1 MGKRTYQVHWAVFH
15 LLKQYLAEC
24 YGVDL
29 LVDVFASSGFS
40 LLPRCGVSAIDEVLE
55 VCRLEGHAVFIH
67 ADWARY
73 DTIIRELKSLQ
84 LLCVIVAPMWEQH
97 DWYGQLLSFSSHVW
111 FLPSCNGVLSPLSRG
126 AESQIGSS
134 PWHVVGTFADFR
146 KKAAVP
152 IVRHLPPLRE
162 CIPMAKCL
170 RLLSRR
176 AAVSSLD
183 LKACLPKPPFDVEF
197 LRKVSHSAVVGGLRE
212 HVLDSIENGFASG
225 YSGGSFF
232 SRDFSI
238 QLDGDA
244 LKHAMAKMEK
254 ELKKGFY
261 LGPFDECPFPS
272 PWCKSQAFICQLFL
286 IPKHKFVKDGEFRLI
301 ANRSFPDGRSFND
314 LVDRRDCTA
323 FIPGYSYY
331 TFQAFLEQVRRLGP
345 RCLIGL
351 FDVKDAYKHCRMR
364 HQDLWQQI
372 YLVGGKYFVDLG
384 GMFGSRNAGDAWNLV
399 MEFLAQCIR
408 HHCSAPELQY
418 FVDNGINIT
427 PAVEGKE
434 SLIKA
439 NQCFKKILDFLEKA
453 GVPFH
458 DVHWPSTLV
467 RFLGWIVDTVK
478 MIVTC
483 PEERLRWVRDILN
496 GDPKKITKK
505 FVRSW
510 LACWN
515 F

>member
-1 MGKRTYQVHWAVFH
+1 V
-15 LLKQYLAEC
+15 
-24 YGVDL
+24 
-29 LVDVFASSGFS
+29 
-40 LLPRCGVSAIDEVLE
+40 VL
-55 VCRLEGHAVFIH
+55 
-67 ADWARY
+67 
-73 DTIIRELKSLQ
+73 
-84 LLCVIVAPMWEQH
+84 
-97 DWYGQLLSFSSHVW
+97 
-111 FLPSCNGVLSPLSRG
+111 N
-126 AESQIGSS
+126 
-134 PWHVVGTFADFR
+134 
-146 KKAAVP
+146 
-152 IVRHLPPLRE
+152 
-162 CIPMAKCL
+162 L
-170 RLLSRR
+170 RLVRRHGMWLAPLLTFERRPPSLCCSTSSSAARVHSHGEVRR

-384 GMFGSRNAGDAWNLV
+384 GMFGSRNAGDAGTLSWS
-399 MEFLAQCIR
+399 FW
-408 HHCSAPELQY
+408 HSAFATTAARLSC
-418 FVDNGINIT
+418 N
-427 PAVEGKE
+427 
-434 SLIKA
+434 
-439 NQCFKKILDFLEKA
+439 
-453 GVPFH
+453 
-458 DVHWPSTLV
+458 TL
-467 RFLGWIVDTVK
+467 
-478 MIVTC
+478 
-483 PEERLRWVRDILN
+483 
-496 GDPKKITKK
+496 
-505 FVRSW
+505 
-510 LACWN
+510 
-515 F
+515 